1 MHTESAEIADG
12 IHRLSTFVEAAGIC
26 FNQYLVV
33 AEEPLLFHSGMAQ
46 LFPSVSKA
54 VERVLPV
61 EKLHWVSYG
70 HFEADE
76 CGALNRWLDASQH
89 ATAAVGR
96 IGTDVSLNSYALR
109 APRALADG
117 EVLDLGG
124 KRARWIDTPHVP
136 HGWDAGVIFEET
148 TGTLLCGDLFTRLG
162 RTPAITSEDVV
173 GPALEA
179 EGMYMA
185 TALTPNTA
193 PTLQRL
199 AALRPRTLALMHG
212 PAFQG
217 DGARALEDLAF
228 GYEERLQQ
236 ALRSRR

>member
-1 MHTESAEIADG
+1 MSTETAEIAHG
-12 IHRLSTFVEAAGIC
+12 IHRISTFVEAAGLC

-33 AEEPLLFHSGMAQ
+33 AEEPLLFHCGMAQ

-54 VERVLPV
+54 VERLLPL
-61 EKLHWVSYG
+61 ERLRWISFG

-76 CGALNRWLDASQH
+76 CGALNRWLDAARG

-96 IGTDVSLNSYALR
+96 IGTMLSLGDYALR
-109 APRALADG
+109 PPRALADG

-124 KRARWIDTPHVP
+124 KRVRWIDTPHVP
-136 HGWDAGVIFEET
+136 HGWDAGVILEET

-162 RTPAITSEDVV
+162 HSPATSTEDVV

-179 EGMYMA
+179 EGMFAA
-185 TALTPNTA
+185 TALTPHTG
-193 PTLQRL
+193 PTLRRL
-199 AALRPRTLALMHG
+199 SGLAPRTLGLMHG

-217 DGARALEDLAF
+217 ECAKALSELGGA
-228 GYEERLQQ
+228 YERMLGE
-236 ALRSRR
+236 ALRPR